1 VAERRRNLVS
11 RLPFMLAM
19 AVLGLAAIEMGMRY
33 LDWPRSV
40 ISGWR
45 TANPGGP
52 VNQLG
57 WRGQHWQPHRQTDF
71 VIVMTGGVECTECP
85 PDETLDVIL
94 EHALR
99 QYSPKARVVTLG
111 SRGYSED
118 QEYLALHEY
127 FAHERADLVVTWASI
142 AEDVPANMFRGV
154 RTPAGPVILK
164 PTFAWL
170 DNDIRGPSDVIGE
183 QVYNFKLS
191 ALLRPIFINLDSNWT
206 RLLPAADPGA
216 SSPPPGIT
224 ARLKVDDALEDQRT
238 PWAIWMTPRP
248 ARVKYGIDLTRGLF
262 RHMRE
267 LATLHGAKFTVLLTP
282 PETHTEGPVALE
294 HSGHWFV
301 ADPAARDAA
310 IAEVTNGFDTIT
322 LARDTDLPA
331 SPRAE
336 RLIMERLAEALSQR
350 DLLISA
356 AFARAR
362 H

>member
-1 VAERRRNLVS
+1 
-11 RLPFMLAM
+11 MLAM
-19 AVLGLAAIEMGMRY
+19 AVLSLAAVEMGMRY
-33 LDWPRSV
+33 LDWPPPV
-40 ISGWR
+40 TSGWR
-45 TANPGGP
+45 TTNPGGP

-57 WRGQHWQPHRQTDF
+57 WRGQPWQPHRQTDF
-71 VIVMTGGVECTECP
+71 VVVMTGGAECTECP
-85 PDETLDVIL
+85 SDETLDVIL
-94 EHALR
+94 ERALR
-99 QYSPKARVVTLG
+99 RYNPSTRVVTLG

-118 QEYLALHEY
+118 QEFLAVHEY

-142 AEDVPANMFRGV
+142 AEDVPANMFRGA
-154 RTPAGPVILK
+154 RTAAGPSTLK

-183 QVYNFKLS
+183 KVYNFKLTT
-191 ALLRPIFINLDSNWT
+191 LLRPIFINLDSNWT

-216 SSPPPGIT
+216 STAPPGIS

-238 PWAIWMTPRP
+238 PLAIWLTPRP
-248 ARVKYGIDLTRGLF
+248 ARVKYGIDLTHALL

-282 PETHTEGPVALE
+282 LEPHTEGPVALE
-294 HSGHWFV
+294 HAGHWFV

-310 IAEVTNGFDTIT
+310 IAEVTEGFDTIT
-322 LARDTDLPA
+322 LTRDTIPPA
-331 SPRAE
+331 SPEAE
-336 RLIMERLAEALSQR
+336 RRIMARLAEVLYQR